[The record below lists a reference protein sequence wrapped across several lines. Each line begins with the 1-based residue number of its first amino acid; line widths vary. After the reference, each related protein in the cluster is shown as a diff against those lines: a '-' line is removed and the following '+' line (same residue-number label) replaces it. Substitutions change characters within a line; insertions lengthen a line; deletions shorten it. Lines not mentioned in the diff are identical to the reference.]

1 MKTQGILFVLC
12 TAALLLLSLYTG
24 DLLCYIGFGILLS
37 ILVYA
42 VLTCLWTLLDFH
54 YLQDITPKEAPKGK
68 HAVLTIQ
75 IHNDKPFL
83 FPYLKVSY
91 RTPESLLTDTKKEGI
106 LSVLPFHYGEIREE
120 FPCSLR
126 GIYPIGITGVEVMDL
141 FGLFHFSMDLTRK
154 HYHKMLRLT
163 VLPRVLSLSNL
174 PLPEIRQEGLLSN
187 QLLKTNETA
196 VQSDIRRYAYGD
208 PLKKVHWK
216 ISSKMQD
223 LYVMNYEMTTQPH
236 VLLFLEM
243 NLPDRISRLE
253 RRQLEDQMV
262 ESTTALAHYLLSKWI
277 PLQFIIYQRSRQELS
292 GRTPQNFPAF
302 YEFLSGI
309 AFQSPFSMSR
319 ILQIESSA
327 FHSNESLILVVDQ
340 IGYDLFNRLCLLR
353 QSGVRPMVFLI
364 KNRNRENQEDEKMLQ
379 DLRKRAIP
387 TFLIHTDQRLDEAL
401 EAMG

>member
-1 MKTQGILFVLC
+1 MKTRGILFVLC
-12 TAALLLLSLYTG
+12 TAALLLLGLYTG
-24 DLLCYIGFGILLS
+24 ELLCYIVFGILLS

-54 YLQDITPKEAPKGK
+54 YLQNIAPKEARKGQN
-68 HAVLTIQ
+68 AVLTIQ

-83 FPYLKVSY
+83 FPFLKVSY
-91 RTPESLLTDTKKEGI
+91 RTPESLLTNTKKEGI
-106 LSVLPFHYGEIREE
+106 LSVLPFHYVEIREE

-126 GIYPIGITGVEVMDL
+126 GNYPIGITGVEVMDL

-154 HYHKMLRLT
+154 HYHKMLQLT
-163 VLPRVLSLSNL
+163 VLPRVLSLNDL

-236 VLLFLEM
+236 ILLFLEM
-243 NLPDRISRLE
+243 NLPDRISILE

-262 ESTTALAHYLLSKWI
+262 ESTAALAHYLLSKWI
-277 PLQFIIYQRSRQELS
+277 PLKLIVYQRARQELS

-340 IGYDLFNRLCLLR
+340 ICHDLFNRLCLLR

-364 KNRNRENQEDEKMLQ
+364 KTRNRENQEDEKMLQ

-401 EAMG
+401 EAMV